1 MAAAEPYA
9 RESLAVVD
17 AAHLT
22 HADSRRAEPLLHLG
36 QALRGE
42 GRNREAIDA
51 LQKCAAVYER
61 AGSQWAKAAERIHT
75 MLNPAG
81 VREP

>member
-22 HADSRRAEPLLHLG
+22 QADSRRAESLLHLG